1 MSVKTRT
8 AYLKPTFAKFRE
20 TGEKTVFPEAL
31 FLPEEP
37 KQPSSKANKLP
48 KAGVKGE
55 KKINYFQNIRYLDE
69 RAGKVQGSSD
79 TCSGKGERMR
89 GGRGGKGKLQ
99 QLGRRMSMSI

>member
-55 KKINYFQNIRYLDE
+55 KKINYFQNIKYLDE
-69 RAGKVQGSSD
+69 SQMFVNLLKYY
-79 TCSGKGERMR
+79 TI
-89 GGRGGKGKLQ
+89 
-99 QLGRRMSMSI
+99 QLKNVCKK